1 MFCKKFWQP
10 PCINP
15 PLPLLLCPLE
25 VSIKIILPV
34 SPLAIVRLQ
43 IQSRIVSAGGVADVV
58 LREPVLVLPPL
69 HRLLAAHLRDG
80 EVLLPVV
87 GPVQFTW
94 GRLTSSDMLM
104 NILID

>member
-1 MFCKKFWQP
+1 MIRIKERRQVILL

-15 PLPLLLCPLE
+15 SLPLFLCPLQ
-25 VSIKIILPV
+25 VSVKIILPV
-34 SPLAIVRLQ
+34 SSLTVVRLQ

-58 LREPVLVLPPL
+58 FRESVLVLPPL

-87 GPVQFTW
+87 GPVQLAR
-94 GRLTSSDMLM
+94 GRLARP
-104 NILID
+104 